1 MTKGEA
7 NQPVTKKTL
16 DEAVDAI
23 LQGVEG
29 LFEELNKRF
38 DDLEF
43 QQREIKRQI
52 GDLKYDA
59 PTRREYD
66 ELKDRVDKYHPLS

>member
-1 MTKGEA
+1 MAKGEA
-7 NQPVTKKTL
+7 NEPVTRKTL
-16 DEAVDAI
+16 DEAVDTI

-29 LFEELNKRF
+29 LFKELNKRF

-43 QQREIKRQI
+43 EQREIKRQI
-52 GDLKYDA
+52 SDLKYDI
-59 PTRREYD
+59 PTRKEFN

>member
-1 MTKGEA
+1 MAKGEA
-7 NQPVTKKTL
+7 NEPVTKKTL
-16 DEAVDAI
+16 DEAVDTI

-29 LFEELNKRF
+29 LFKELNKRF

-43 QQREIKRQI
+43 EQREIKRQI
-52 GDLKYDA
+52 GDLKYDM
-59 PTRREYD
+59 PTRKEFN